1 MSWGMTGRK
10 VNKNLL
16 FQILWHFE
24 IFILHLQIFIVI
36 LHDRISNIIRVYIIY
51 NFIVH
56 INIEELNTI

>member
-24 IFILHLQIFIVI
+24 IFTLHLQIFTAI
-36 LHDRISNIIRVYIIY
+36 LHDRISSIFRIYIIY
-51 NFIVH
+51 NFIVY

>member
-24 IFILHLQIFIVI
+24 IFALHLRIFIAI

-51 NFIVH
+51 NFIVY

>member
-16 FQILWHFE
+16 FQILLHFE
-24 IFILHLQIFIVI
+24 IFTLHLRIFTAI
-36 LHDRISNIIRVYIIY
+36 LHDRISNIFRIYIIY
-51 NFIVH
+51 NFIVY

>member
-24 IFILHLQIFIVI
+24 IFTLHLRIFIAI

-51 NFIVH
+51 SFIVH